1 MKLSPQEKLIL
12 VMLCDIQKKLG
23 IDGEANHEF
32 IAKSIFSDNT
42 WAIPWELPGIFGD
55 EQFNDPPE
63 VEAVANILEMWSQLE
78 ASYSALSAPEKSRVE
93 TEAAPFGRVVKFPG
107 FDGNNESHH
116 LSIAS
121 HFIKEMGRW
130 LEFSGRDLNSHAPSL
145 AAYRR
150 MLEVFDRVRESNTT
164 DLLSVAEVI
173 EILRARTHP
182 KG

>member
-12 VMLCDIQKKLG
+12 VMLCDIQEKLG
-23 IDGEANHEF
+23 ADGEVNHRF

-55 EQFNDPPE
+55 ERFDDPPE
-63 VEAVANILEMWSQLE
+63 VEEVADILEMWSLIE
-78 ASYSALSAPEKSRVE
+78 ASYSELSSAEKARVE
-93 TEAAPFGRVVKFPG
+93 TEASPFGREVKFPG
-107 FDGNNESHH
+107 FDGNNESRH
-116 LSIAS
+116 LSIAK

-130 LEFSGRDLNSHAPSL
+130 TEFDGRDLNSHAPSL

-150 MLEVFDRVRESNTT
+150 MREVMNRVSETNTT
-164 DLLSVAEVI
+164 GLLSVGAIVEV
-173 EILRARTHP
+173 LKARKHP

>member
-23 IDGEANHEF
+23 IDGEVNHEF

-55 EQFNDPPE
+55 EQFDDPPE
-63 VEAVANILEMWSQLE
+63 VEAVSDILEMWSQIE
-78 ASYSALSAPEKSRVE
+78 ASYSSLTAPEKSRVE
-93 TEAAPFGRVVKFPG
+93 TEAAPFGREVKFPG
-107 FDGNNESHH
+107 FDGNRESTH
-116 LSIAS
+116 LGIAR

-130 LEFSGRDLNSHAPSL
+130 TEFSGRDLNSHAPSL
-145 AAYRR
+145 AAYQR
-150 MLEVFDRVRESNTT
+150 MLEVFNRIRESNTT
-164 DLLSVAEVI
+164 DLLSVGEVV
-173 EILRARTHP
+173 EILKARKHP